1 MGNNLRNNQTSLA
14 YTVQGVFFM
23 CRKKQLQGWCLV
35 CFGFGLMLGQCLD
48 SWLWCSMGGLFLVI
62 FGFYRMGQR

>member
-1 MGNNLRNNQTSLA
+1 
-14 YTVQGVFFM
+14 M